1 LTGNVSALR
10 RYRPL
15 FYNLGDETGIA
26 DLTAFWDFDR
36 SAPAL
41 AAMREWLKGRYGDLA
56 RLNQEWG
63 AAFSSWE
70 AVAPMM
76 MREAIGRTA
85 LGRLQPTGYG
95 ANCCA
100 EPVGL
105 SYGTPRTSSSA
116 KTAAS
121 ATGAARQPST
131 SAKSAPASAR
141 C

>member
-1 LTGNVSALR
+1 VSALR

-26 DLTAFWDFDR
+26 DLTAFWDFDL
-36 SAPAL
+36 SAPSL

-95 ANCCA
+95 ANCQTA
-100 EPVGL
+100 
-105 SYGTPRTSSSA
+105 SNRDPR
-116 KTAAS
+116 
-121 ATGAARQPST
+121 
-131 SAKSAPASAR
+131 SAR
-141 C
+141 KRDPSPALGQACPGSE